1 VTPLAI
7 LGAPQRY
14 LQGPDALDQLGV
26 VARDH
31 GKKPFVVADDIVET
45 LLGGRI
51 TKALRDAGCDPV
63 RGRFSGEITRPEI
76 ERLAAA
82 CRAAGA
88 DAVIAIGGGKAIDA
102 GKFVKLQLGL
112 PIIVVPS
119 VASNDAPTSRV
130 IVVYDA
136 HHAIAEILTLP
147 CNPEVVLVDT
157 AVIAKAPARFFAA
170 GIGDAL
176 SKKFEAEQGAKGGAL
191 NLFKGR
197 PTATAVAMGAM
208 CYDVIRRH
216 GLAAMDAVRRQEVTE
231 DLEHT
236 VEATI
241 FLSGLAFESGGLSA
255 AHAMTRGLT
264 SCAGT
269 RDALH
274 GEMVSFGLMV
284 QLVLE
289 GRDEA
294 FLADLRGFCRAVGLP
309 VSLKDLGLDQPTA
322 EDFRLM
328 AERSMTAA
336 YIKFMTVP
344 VDAGR
349 LQAAIRRADALG
361 RLPI

>member
-1 VTPLAI
+1 MTALAI

-14 LQGPDALDQLGV
+14 IQGPDALDQLGTV
-26 VARDH
+26 TREH
-31 GKKPFVVADDIVET
+31 GRKPFVVADDIVEK
-45 LLGGRI
+45 LLGGRLA
-51 TKALRDAGCDPV
+51 KNLAEAGCDAV
-63 RGRFSGEITRPEI
+63 TGRFSGEITRPEI
-76 ERLAAA
+76 ERLAGM
-82 CRAAGA
+82 CRAAA
-88 DAVIAIGGGKAIDA
+88 CDAVIGIGGGKTIDA
-102 GKFVKLQLGL
+102 AKFVKLTLGL
-112 PIIVVPS
+112 PIVVAPS

-130 IVVYDA
+130 IVIYDQ
-136 HHAIAEILTLP
+136 HHAIAEILTLKA
-147 CNPEVVLVDT
+147 NPEVVLVDT
-157 AVIAKAPARFFAA
+157 AVIARAPARFFAA

-176 SKKFEAEQGAKGGAL
+176 SKKFEAEQGARGGAL

-208 CYDVIRRH
+208 CYDAIRRH
-216 GLAAMDAVRRQEVTE
+216 GLPAMDAVRRGQVTE
-231 DLEHT
+231 DLERA

-241 FLSGLAFESGGLSA
+241 LLSGLSFESGGLSA
-255 AHAMTRGLT
+255 AHAMTRGLAA
-264 SCAGT
+264 CAGT

-289 GRDEA
+289 GRDDA

-309 VSLKDLGLDQPTA
+309 VSLAGLGLEKPAA

-344 VDAGR
+344 VDAQR
-349 LQAAIRRADALG
+349 LEAAIVRADALG
-361 RLPI
+361 RLLA